1 MNIIDI
7 LNKNELDIIKYNTMY
22 SHPII
27 KNVIDSVD
35 FNSNDTKYKQR
46 INILIENIKL
56 DIGKSNISF
65 FDENKLK
72 KQLLIEGRIFFEINK
87 FQNDSNCVGISYIN
101 SKNIYVELNDGK
113 IETIRDY
120 SNPIISDNTY
130 TVIPVDRFLYYTIN
144 SDIKCINEV
153 SSVLNGS
160 ERTYNQLNIME
171 NSPVVNDAS
180 DVIYFKE
187 KLFNE
192 LYDKI
197 NNKNI
202 QYIAP
207 TQEEFNKFFEE
218 NILSQIDYSKT
229 TFLDNNS
236 HVSKIPINRIQLNNS
251 NGEWLFDYSYDQKHP
266 YFWYQH
272 DRVYLILNMQFLL
285 QDNEIQQYMKSMI
298 EKHFNFNF
306 TLNDTKFLVIP

>member
-1 MNIIDI
+1 MSINDI

-207 TQEEFNKFFEE
+207 TQEEFDKFFED
-218 NILSQIDYSKT
+218 NIFSQIDYSKSS
-229 TFLDNNS
+229 FLDCNNGY
-236 HVSKIPINRIQLNNS
+236 VSKIPTSRIKLRNS
-251 NGEWLFDYSYDQKHP
+251 RDEWLFDYDYNNRHSF
-266 YFWYQH
+266 FWYES
-272 DRVYLILNMQFLL
+272 DRVYTIFMDQFSL
-285 QDNEIQQYMKSMI
+285 QDADRNRLMKGLI
-298 EKHFNFNF
+298 AKYFN
-306 TLNDTKFLVIP
+306 LRDTQPVG